1 MCVCVCV
8 VCIYSSVDGCLGFF
22 HVLATVYSADINIG
36 VNVLTFFFLSS
47 ICPGVE
53 LLDHMVVVFSDCW
66 VFCLL
71 VLAMLHDLQDLC
83 SLTKDF
89 LGSESMES

>member
-1 MCVCVCV
+1 MCVLCV
-8 VCIYSSVDGCLGFF
+8 YVDGCLGFF
-22 HVLATVYSADINIG
+22 HVLAIVYSSAINNG
-36 VNVLTFFFLSS
+36 VNVLTFLFFPS

-53 LLDHMVVVFSDCW
+53 LLDHMVVGCIFRLLC
-66 VFCLL
+66 FCFCFLL